1 MTEQTEVITMSQK
14 ELQRLEVIQQ
24 LSLRQITQ
32 IAAAKK
38 LKLTTRQVRRL
49 HNSYMKFGAKSLVSK
64 KRNKPS
70 NNQVKPSKI
79 EQALALLRSDY
90 KGFGPTLAQE
100 KLNEKHQL
108 KFSIE
113 TLRKLMVKQA
123 LWKPRKRKQV
133 KHHQMRVRRPCLGE
147 LVQIDGS
154 PHDWFEGRS
163 ESCCL
168 LVFIDDATSKL
179 LQLRFVPQEST
190 QGYFEATE
198 AYISRYG
205 RPVAFYS
212 DKHSIFRINTPEF
225 DGANSNT
232 QFGRALKEL
241 GIDLICAHSPQAK
254 GRVERANKT
263 LQDRLVKEMRLEHI
277 DTIEQAND
285 FLPSFIEKYNAKFAV
300 EPASAMDAHRQ
311 TIPNKDDIKKIFSH
325 QYTRTLSKNL
335 ELSYDSIIYQIQTTS
350 KSYSMRG
357 AKVCIHDRAGDV
369 TLVYKDSE
377 LSYKTFDK
385 NNRPTPIVDTK
396 QLNKHIDEK
405 VKYKPKSDHP
415 WNKKAV
421 RIPLNNPV

>member
-1 MTEQTEVITMSQK
+1 MTEQIEVIPMSQK
-14 ELQRLEVIQQ
+14 ELTRLEIIQQ

-32 IAAAKK
+32 LEAAKK

-49 HNSYMKFGAKSLVSK
+49 HNGYMELGAKSLTSK

-70 NNQVKPSKI
+70 NNQIKPSKI
-79 EQALALLRSDY
+79 EQALEFLRNDY

-108 KFSIE
+108 TFSIE
-113 TLRKLMVKQA
+113 TLRKLMVKQG

-133 KHHQMRVRRPCLGE
+133 KHHQMRVRRPCFGE

-163 ESCCL
+163 ETCCL
-168 LVFIDDATSKL
+168 LVFIDDATSRI

-190 QGYFEATE
+190 QGYFDATE
-198 AYISRYG
+198 SYISRYG
-205 RPVAFYS
+205 RPIAFYS

-225 DGANSNT
+225 DSANANT

-241 GIDLICAHSPQAK
+241 DIDLICAHSPQAK

-277 DTIEQAND
+277 DTIEQGNN

-300 EPASAMDAHRQ
+300 EPASAVDAHRQ

-325 QYTRTLSKNL
+325 QHTRTLSKNL
-335 ELSYDSIIYQIQTTS
+335 ELSYDSIIYQIQTSS
-350 KSYSMRG
+350 KSYSLRG
-357 AKVCIHDRAGDV
+357 AKICVHDRAGEI
-369 TLVYKDSE
+369 TLVYKESE
-377 LSYKTFDK
+377 LNYKVFDK

-396 QLNKHIDEK
+396 QLNDHLDKK
-405 VKYKPKSDHP
+405 TKYKPKSDHP
-415 WNKKAV
+415 WKTKAI
-421 RIPLNNPV
+421 RAPLNRSV